1 MSEYPGADSKKKP
14 PVDYTSL
21 GDVHETLFSPDV
33 APDASEDTSNTE
45 ADERDELDELT
56 ESGVLTYD
64 DARRILDID
73 TPEVDSKLLP
83 HVQLYEHFQNQKE
96 SIDILAE
103 NEKLQGFIKYLQ
115 SADGKKEYSQAD
127 TIVQATKTKIVRNIH
142 RLQEI
147 YQTEQLKKAG
157 YAADD
162 VDDSFNAMRVQM
174 QQEYLGKANKSKR
187 DKRRKDLA
195 KLAAGEI
202 VKIDPWENASNKIP
216 AEPKLDEEPSADD
229 IYEIYTA
236 STSTSAPTKEK
247 TGGTPEWFHQAAF
260 RLKIE
265 NAIKKAGGDKRQL
278 LAYLQ
283 TIYDN
288 EAKRNAA

>member
-1 MSEYPGADSKKKP
+1 MSEYPGASAKMDP
-14 PVDYTSL
+14 PIDYTAL
-21 GDVHETLFSPDV
+21 GDVHETLFSPDA
-33 APDASEDTSNTE
+33 APGIPEAAPSTE
-45 ADERDELDELT
+45 TDELDDLT

-64 DARRILDID
+64 DARRLLGEQ
-73 TPEVDSKLLP
+73 TPNVDPKLMP

-96 SIDILAE
+96 FIDVIAE

-115 SADGKKEYSQAD
+115 SEEGKVEYKQSDA
-127 TIVQATKTKIVRNIH
+127 IIEATKAKIVRNIH
-142 RLQEI
+142 RLRGI

-157 YAADD
+157 YDADD
-162 VDDSFNAMRVQM
+162 VDDAFNTMRVQM
-174 QQEYLGKANKSKR
+174 QREYLGKENKSKR

-202 VKIDPWENASNKIP
+202 VKIDPWEHRSAKVP
-216 AEPKLDEEPSADD
+216 AEEPNVEEEPSADD
-229 IYEIYTA
+229 IYEAYTA
-236 STSTSAPTKEK
+236 STSGSTPAEEK

-265 NAIKKAGGDKRQL
+265 NAIRKADGDKRQL